1 MIFKTVAIICI
12 GIVFLEIAVVV
23 GIVLICV
30 LDKDDEGMYDP
41 KENVMCAQTGK
52 LVFMTIRITSA
63 GIVRVTRER
72 KVISKWQI

>member
-41 KENVMCAQTGK
+41 KENVMCAQTGEACIYDNPYNK
-52 LVFMTIRITSA
+52 CWDCPCNQ
-63 GIVRVTRER
+63 R
-72 KVISKWQI
+72 KEGNK